1 MQEAFGC
8 VVKNRFFQLLD
19 DESDPL
25 DFLHQTSVEL
35 NRSKKK
41 EETAAKKAG
50 SQRSNK
56 KESQKDR
63 KTIVANTE
71 APGLKRAPKQSMQKL
86 TEDENSSTEMNV
98 ERSERRTAFREFR
111 PNFID
116 KSKEYRVD
124 NVDKEAQVRSWIANQ
139 RGGMRTRGRG
149 GSPRNMD
156 YENQRGKREFER
168 HSGSD
173 KARIRAEDKRGGGGP
188 HNWGAIKDF
197 SEVALTPLENVE
209 VTETV
214 DVVEEQQDAHCREL
228 AFVPKKKEAPPR
240 PILDLKW
247 VLRVRPCMQIPTES
261 LQSVVASLKMGK
273 FSSLDIRNA
282 YLHILN
288 AGLCPLGIYPGDGVS
303 LMAILRSRV
312 VTVIPFLDDVL
323 NLDMLLDMHHR
334 MILLPEAKILR
345 SDAPTSEEF
354 SLFSSVLHS
363 CWSSLG
369 RVTSGFCFPGLEYE
383 EIEDLTREMSLDEWK
398 SMQDQSRPKIEF
410 NLRKPESS
418 VPSKAIVIH
427 RSKFANNSMEN
438 EDSHYGFRKPV
449 NDITSQLDINFGSL
463 PRPGRGGRGG
473 GRGNPRREDGFRHV
487 VHNVHE
493 FYLNPDDPE
502 DFPALT

>member
-124 NVDKEAQVRSWIANQ
+124 NFRVDKEAQVRSWIANQ

-214 DVVEEQQDAHCREL
+214 DVVEEQQDA
-228 AFVPKKKEAPPR
+228 
-240 PILDLKW
+240 
-247 VLRVRPCMQIPTES
+247 Q
-261 LQSVVASLKMGK
+261 G
-273 FSSLDIRNA
+273 
-282 YLHILN
+282 
-288 AGLCPLGIYPGDGVS
+288 
-303 LMAILRSRV
+303 
-312 VTVIPFLDDVL
+312 
-323 NLDMLLDMHHR
+323 
-334 MILLPEAKILR
+334 
-345 SDAPTSEEF
+345 
-354 SLFSSVLHS
+354 
-363 CWSSLG
+363 
-369 RVTSGFCFPGLEYE
+369 EYE